1 MASRKVVPEVP
12 ERIGRGTAKEETRSD
27 DFGIPRKAKKAW
39 KPEATDKMSLRQ
51 NSEPALSKTKKKISF
66 KNKVKGAFN
75 RAKSHSPIRHRFH
88 THRLSIR
95 AADDAVSLQSFY
107 QTKLLRMWEE
117 HRSVK
122 SNMVFIPNQK
132 HNLIMSWLFGLTMV
146 FTFVSVPS
154 YAAFFLK
161 TESNYSEHL
170 QQEDGGLSTF
180 LYTLL
185 NICDWIALADLVLQ
199 FFLAYHDDSSGIL
212 VIDHKKIVQHVM
224 GRASTY
230 MQFVSII
237 PIELLIDG
245 MSQGWIKTVSF
256 HHYSRFSAPSL
267 TSFAHLTGHLRKAIF
282 ARPKIN
288 GIYFKSGRSL
298 H

>member
-12 ERIGRGTAKEETRSD
+12 ERIGRGIAKEETRSD
-27 DFGIPRKAKKAW
+27 NFGIPRKAKKAW

-88 THRLSIR
+88 AHRLSIR

-180 LYTLL
+180 LTFCP
-185 NICDWIALADLVLQ
+185 NVA
-199 FFLAYHDDSSGIL
+199 
-212 VIDHKKIVQHVM
+212 
-224 GRASTY
+224 
-230 MQFVSII
+230 
-237 PIELLIDG
+237 
-245 MSQGWIKTVSF
+245 KTVPNS
-256 HHYSRFSAPSL
+256 SVDTSPLPSMSNKANACFSSWICSSVNFITSSLSPIIYIEQEGTQEQNDKPSTKL
-267 TSFAHLTGHLRKAIF
+267 TL
-282 ARPKIN
+282 
-288 GIYFKSGRSL
+288 
-298 H
+298 